1 MNSKNKMLLSSIASI
16 ALCSSIAVGGTFALF
31 TSEQKVN
38 VAVTAGKVKV
48 TAEIVEESLKTSS
61 SLSTFN
67 YQATEENGYTAN
79 FENGGTATFSNAD
92 GVQILKLTNVT
103 PGDKAEFQIKA
114 TNESNVSI
122 QYRFAWAVDGELSEA
137 LEATVQEE
145 DAEVV
150 KLVTNKTE
158 WAKWEDADNVKT
170 FNVVVYLPE
179 TVDNTYQEQ
188 KASISFLF
196 EAVQSNGV
204 DYYGNT
210 SVKTAE
216 ELTVALSRGEDVIL
230 MNDIADAPVNTKA
243 PYGNYY
249 GVALNG
255 GVLNGNGKKLDFN
268 EGELH
273 NGSLDNYGIMTSGGT
288 IKNAAIS
295 GVFRGIMIMNPTED
309 VYVDNVTL
317 GGEDMCYTINTGES
331 DHGAHNLV
339 VTNST
344 IKGWTS
350 YGNNVLLSASFTNC
364 SFEQGEYCT
373 NIYGRVLKPYSNT
386 TLTNCSFVEHMNLDL
401 SSLANGHKIIITNCT
416 VNGEAITAASFTIPT
431 TDAEYDT
438 ELFTVD
444 LPSWANELSDCI
456 IFQ

>member
-31 TSEQKVN
+31 TSESQVN
-38 VAVTAGKVKV
+38 IAVTAGKVKV
-48 TAEIVEESLKTSS
+48 SAEIVESSLKTSS
-61 SLSTFN
+61 SLSTFT
-67 YQATEENGYTAN
+67 YEATEANGYTAN

-103 PGDKAEFQIKA
+103 PGDKAEFKIVA
-114 TNESNVSI
+114 TNESNVNV
-122 QYRFAWAVDGELSEA
+122 QYRFTWAVDGELATA
-137 LEATVQEE
+137 LQATVDGNE
-145 DAEVV
+145 
-150 KLVTNKTE
+150 LVNNVTE
-158 WAKWEDADNVKT
+158 WTKWENDAAKLSKV
-170 FNVVVYLPE
+170 FNVVVLLPE
-179 TVDNTYQEQ
+179 TVDNTYQE
-188 KASISFLF
+188 KNASISFTV

-216 ELTVALSRGEDVIL
+216 ELTAALSRGEDVIL

-331 DHGAHNLV
+331 VHGAHNLV

-364 SFEQGEYCT
+364 SFEQGEYYT

>member
-31 TSEQKVN
+31 TSESQVN
-38 VAVTAGKVKV
+38 IAVTAGKVKV
-48 TAEIVEESLKTSS
+48 SAEIVESSLKTSS
-61 SLSTFN
+61 SLSTFT
-67 YQATEENGYTAN
+67 YEATEANGYTAN

-114 TNESNVSI
+114 TNESNVNV
-122 QYRFAWAVDGELSEA
+122 QYRFTWAVDGELATA
-137 LEATVQEE
+137 LQATVDGNE
-145 DAEVV
+145 
-150 KLVTNKTE
+150 LVNNVTE
-158 WAKWEDADNVKT
+158 WTKWENDAAKLSKV
-170 FNVVVYLPE
+170 FNVVVLLPE
-179 TVDNTYQEQ
+179 TVDNTYQE
-188 KASISFLF
+188 KNASISFTV

-216 ELTVALSRGEDVIL
+216 ELTAALSRGEDVIL

-331 DHGAHNLV
+331 VHGAHNLV

-364 SFEQGEYCT
+364 SFEQGEYYT

>member
-48 TAEIVEESLKTSS
+48 TANIIEESLVTSS
-61 SLSTFN
+61 TLSDFEGT
-67 YQATEENGYTAN
+67 TT

-92 GVQILKLTNVT
+92 GVQILKFTNVT

-114 TNESNVSI
+114 TNESNVAI
-122 QYRFAWAVDGELSEA
+122 QYRFTWAVDGELATA
-137 LEATVQEE
+137 LQATV
-145 DAEVV
+145 DGKA
-150 KLVTNKTE
+150 LVNNVTE
-158 WAKWEDADNVKT
+158 WTKWENDAAELSKV
-170 FNVVVYLPE
+170 FNVVVLLPE
-179 TVDNTYQEQ
+179 TVDNTYQE
-188 KASISFLF
+188 KNASISFTV

-216 ELTVALSRGEDVIL
+216 ELTAALSRGEDVIL

-288 IKNAAIS
+288 IKNADIS

-317 GGEDMCYTINTGES
+317 GGKDMCYTINTGES
-331 DHGAHNLV
+331 VHGAHNLV

-364 SFEQGEYCT
+364 SFEQGEYYT

-438 ELFTVD
+438 ELFTVA